1 MRKSQQTCSQQH
13 IKNILTPLIVQQN
26 SYSPDQSPLNKP
38 PNRIGRKSSL
48 IELHRVESDSIKIR
62 PQRVLQVV
70 KDAKKQLLSQ
80 QNPRNEKKIKP
91 RVETSECQYRGLDF
105 TFAQNFSNKQIILK
119 EFSTNG
125 LRKRF
130 FV

>member
-1 MRKSQQTCSQQH
+1 MFLVAYQKYTDTVD
-13 IKNILTPLIVQQN
+13 N
-26 SYSPDQSPLNKP
+26 QSPLNKP
-38 PNRIGRKSSL
+38 SNRIGRKSSL
-48 IELHRVESDSIKIR
+48 IELHRVESDSIKLR

>member
-1 MRKSQQTCSQQH
+1 MRKSQKTGSQQH
-13 IKNILTPLIVQQN
+13 IKNILAPLITQQD
-26 SYSPDQSPLNKP
+26 SCSPDQSLG
-38 PNRIGRKSSL
+38 NRAQCKMGRRSSL
-48 IELHRVESDSIKIR
+48 IELHRVESESIKLR

-80 QNPRNEKKIKP
+80 QNVRPERKVKP

>member
-1 MRKSQQTCSQQH
+1 MRKSQKTGSQQH

-26 SYSPDQSPLNKP
+26 SYSPEQSLLNKP
-38 PNRIGRKSSL
+38 SNRIGRKTSL
-48 IELHRVESDSIKIR
+48 IELHRVESESIKLR